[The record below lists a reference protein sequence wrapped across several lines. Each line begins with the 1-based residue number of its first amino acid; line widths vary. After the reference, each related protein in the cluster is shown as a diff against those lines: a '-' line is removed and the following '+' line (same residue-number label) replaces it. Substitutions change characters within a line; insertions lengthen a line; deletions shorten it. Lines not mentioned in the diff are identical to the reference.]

1 MALALEIENAIYDF
15 YQLPHLKKKLAQKT
29 TAKKDTSSF
38 SNSPDVIDSENP
50 NTEVNA
56 KAKAKEVEAGE
67 AGEAGDAVEA
77 GEAGEQAGDVVE
89 SDQSNAAPIKTNS
102 EN

>member
-1 MALALEIENAIYDF
+1 MQDKPALALEIENAIYDF

-56 KAKAKEVEAGE
+56 KKPKPKKKKQEKREK
-67 AGEAGDAVEA
+67 
-77 GEAGEQAGDVVE
+77 Q
-89 SDQSNAAPIKTNS
+89 
-102 EN
+102 